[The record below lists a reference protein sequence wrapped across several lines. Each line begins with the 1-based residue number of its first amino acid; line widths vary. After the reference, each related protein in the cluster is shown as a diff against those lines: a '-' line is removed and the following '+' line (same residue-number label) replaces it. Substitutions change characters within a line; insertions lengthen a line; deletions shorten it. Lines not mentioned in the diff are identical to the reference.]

1 MAALD
6 GAPLRGVR
14 IIAVEQFGAGPYGT
28 LFLADLGAEVIKIED
43 PGVGGDIAR
52 YVPPGQ
58 TGTDS
63 LFFETFNRGK
73 RSMAL
78 DLTNEAGQTVLA
90 RLVGTSQALFTNLR
104 GDLPQRLGVTYDAL
118 RHINPAIVCVSLS
131 AYGREGPRQAAPGY
145 DALVQAEAGW
155 AALTGDPDGPPVKSG
170 LSLVDY
176 SAGLMAALALM
187 VGVFDAQ
194 RTGKG
199 RDIDTSLYD
208 AALGMLTYPATW
220 YLSQGVVTERL
231 PDSAH
236 PSIVP
241 FQFFATADGHIA
253 VACAKEKFFRAL
265 WAALELPADARFATF
280 EDRLRHRRTLTDL
293 LSKRFRERPT
303 AAWLSL
309 LSGRV
314 PVAPVRP
321 LSSVLDRDELAAR
334 HRLASYPH
342 PTFGQVSS
350 IGLPYAISDF
360 EPEYRAGPRLDAD
373 REPILQALGY
383 TTEEIAGL
391 AAAGAFGLP
400 GSIPEPA

>member
-1 MAALD
+1 MAARN

-14 IIAVEQFGAGPYGT
+14 IIAVEQFGAGPFGT

-43 PGVGGDIAR
+43 PGRGGDIAR
-52 YVPPGQ
+52 YRPPGQ
-58 TGTDS
+58 TRTDS
-63 LFFETFNRGK
+63 RCFETFNRGK

-78 DLTNEAGQTVLA
+78 VLTNAAGQDVLA

-104 GDLPQRLGVTYDAL
+104 GDLPQRLGLTYDAL
-118 RHINPAIVCVSLS
+118 RHLNPAIVCVSLS
-131 AYGREGPRQAAPGY
+131 AYGREGPRQATPGY

-155 AALTGDPDGPPVKSG
+155 AALTGDPEGPPVKSG

-208 AALGMLTYPATW
+208 AALAMLTYPATW

-253 VACAKEKFFRAL
+253 
-265 WAALELPADARFATF
+265 
-280 EDRLRHRRTLTDL
+280 
-293 LSKRFRERPT
+293 
-303 AAWLSL
+303 
-309 LSGRV
+309 
-314 PVAPVRP
+314 
-321 LSSVLDRDELAAR
+321 
-334 HRLASYPH
+334 
-342 PTFGQVSS
+342 
-350 IGLPYAISDF
+350 
-360 EPEYRAGPRLDAD
+360 
-373 REPILQALGY
+373 
-383 TTEEIAGL
+383 
-391 AAAGAFGLP
+391 
-400 GSIPEPA
+400 

>member
-1 MAALD
+1 MAAVD

-14 IIAVEQFGAGPYGT
+14 IIAVEQFGAGPFGT

-43 PGVGGDIAR
+43 PGTSGDIAR

-58 TGTDS
+58 MGTDS

-78 DLTNEAGQTVLA
+78 DLTNDAGQDVLA

-104 GDLPQRLGVTYDAL
+104 GDLPQRLGLTYDAL
-118 RHINPAIVCVSLS
+118 RHLNPAIVCVSLS
-131 AYGREGPRQAAPGY
+131 AYGREGSRRATPGY

-155 AALTGDPDGPPVKSG
+155 AALTGDPDGPPLKSG

-208 AALGMLTYPATW
+208 AALAMLTYPATW

-265 WAALELPADARFATF
+265 WVALELPADARFASF
-280 EDRLRHRRTLTDL
+280 EDRLRHRQALTDL
-293 LSKRFRERPT
+293 LSTRFRERPT
-303 AAWLSL
+303 AVWLSL

-314 PVAPVRP
+314 PIAPVRP
-321 LSSVLDRDELAAR
+321 LSRVLDRDELAAR
-334 HRLASYPH
+334 HMLATYPH
-342 PTFGQVSS
+342 PTFGQVGS
-350 IGLPYAISDF
+350 IGLPYTISDF
-360 EPEYRAGPRLDAD
+360 EPEYHAGPRLDAD
-373 REPILQALGY
+373 REPILHALGY
-383 TTEEIAGL
+383 TTEEIGRL

-400 GSIPEPA
+400 GSIPESA